1 MLARIEAGRGLEAD
15 CRAHADEGLARG
27 IRHGDGSAVAYAL
40 AALGL
45 LELTLGDT
53 DAAVERLEQLDG
65 ALGGMG
71 VRNAAVVTSVPDLV
85 EGLVRAGRDEDA
97 ASALAALTAPDFGEL
112 VWPRAA
118 AARCRGLLAD
128 DDAYEA
134 CFEEALA
141 LHGMLTQRFE
151 EARTE
156 LCFGQRLRR
165 SKRVADAREHLRAA
179 AEGFERLRAE
189 PWAERARHELEATG
203 ERRRA
208 RGPETSELTPRELQ
222 VALIV
227 ARGATNREAAA
238 DLFLTTKTIE
248 FHLGQIYRKLG
259 LRSRTELAHRLA
271 STGELVAADSG
282 H

>member
-1 MLARIEAGRGLEAD
+1 M
-15 CRAHADEGLARG
+15 
-27 IRHGDGSAVAYAL
+27 RHGDGSAVAYAL
-40 AALGL
+40 GALGL
-45 LELTLGDT
+45 LELTLGDSGAT
-53 DAAVERLEQLDG
+53 AERLVQLDG
-65 ALGGMG
+65 ALDAMG
-71 VRNAAVVTSVPDLV
+71 VRNAAVVTFVPDLV
-85 EGLVRAGRDEDA
+85 EALVRERRHEDA
-97 ASALAALTAPDFGEL
+97 AAALAALTGPDFGEL
-112 VWPRAA
+112 VWPRAV

-128 DDAYEA
+128 DDAYAA

-141 LHGMLTQRFE
+141 LHGLLPQRFE
-151 EARTE
+151 QARTE

-165 SKRVADAREHLRAA
+165 AKRTGDAREHLRSA
-179 AEGFERLRAE
+179 AEAFERLRAG
-189 PWAERARHELEATG
+189 PWADRARQELEATG

-238 DLFLTTKTIE
+238 ALFLTTKTIE

-271 STGELVAADSG
+271 STGGLVATDA
-282 H
+282 